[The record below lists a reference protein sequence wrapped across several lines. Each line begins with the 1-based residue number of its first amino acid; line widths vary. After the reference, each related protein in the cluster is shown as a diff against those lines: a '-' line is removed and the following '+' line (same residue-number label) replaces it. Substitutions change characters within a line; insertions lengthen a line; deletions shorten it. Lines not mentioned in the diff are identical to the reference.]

1 MRAVVWPST
10 AAGPS
15 PSRWSSVAPA
25 LDADARAS
33 RRGDVVCTLAAA
45 GAGICTT
52 RRATSLAS
60 RSAESWG
67 DDTCRLAHCTRPVS
81 LTPPRN
87 DCVVNA
93 VAAGASWRL
102 RVGLSMADMASVLR
116 LQRRALLAGLAVLA
130 LQGLLQLARAD
141 GACTLDCQQGR
152 VQRRVADLP

>member
-15 PSRWSSVAPA
+15 PSRWSSVAP
-25 LDADARAS
+25 
-33 RRGDVVCTLAAA
+33 
-45 GAGICTT
+45 
-52 RRATSLAS
+52 SLAS

-67 DDTCRLAHCTRPVS
+67 ADTCRLAHCTRPVS

-152 VQRRVADLP
+152 VQRRVADLPARQVATQGNAFEGCVGHLLVRAQV